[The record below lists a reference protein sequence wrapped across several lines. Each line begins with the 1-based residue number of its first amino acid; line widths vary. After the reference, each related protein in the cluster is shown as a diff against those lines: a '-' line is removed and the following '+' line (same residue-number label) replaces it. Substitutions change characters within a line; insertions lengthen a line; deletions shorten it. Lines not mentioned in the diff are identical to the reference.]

1 MRHRCVFWFV
11 IRCCKIVVIIAVVL
25 EIVTKGVC
33 LCVTTP
39 RATSRKTAP
48 FYFIRIRQSRYFL
61 GDFVSEKH
69 LFVAYFASKCKLL
82 DKDESEFYHIDI
94 LRVYQKQNLALSR
107 FKPASTLTSKCE
119 CWYEFE
125 KDFEV
130 FRYSFSETIP
140 LFCIRLSTNIV
151 NVSHSKVARK
161 FELKCTSHGGM
172 YGLH

>member
-1 MRHRCVFWFV
+1 MDPGHSSKMTPS
-11 IRCCKIVVIIAVVL
+11 CKWPIAVVL

-61 GDFVSEKH
+61 ADFVSEKH

-82 DKDESEFYHIDI
+82 DKDESEFYRKDI
-94 LRVYQKQNLALSR
+94 LRVKQKQNLALSR

-119 CWYEFE
+119 CWCEFE

-130 FRYSFSETIP
+130 FRYSFSENIP
-140 LFCIRLSTNIV
+140 LFCIRLGTNTV

>member
-1 MRHRCVFWFV
+1 MCVLWILLICNQVLQNCSLNCSCPWDRHKRRLSMRDDPKSHFKKDCTVLFRKNKTVE
-11 IRCCKIVVIIAVVL
+11 IILV
-25 EIVTKGVC
+25 
-33 LCVTTP
+33 
-39 RATSRKTAP
+39 
-48 FYFIRIRQSRYFL
+48 
-61 GDFVSEKH
+61 DFVSEKH

-82 DKDESEFYHIDI
+82 DKDESEFYHKDI

-107 FKPASTLTSKCE
+107 FKPASTLSSKYE
-119 CWYEFE
+119 CWCEFE
-125 KDFEV
+125 KDFKV

-140 LFCIRLSTNIV
+140 LFCIRLSANIV

>member
-11 IRCCKIVVIIAVVL
+11 IRCCKIVVLIAVVL

-48 FYFIRIRQSRYFL
+48 FCFIRIRQSRYFL
-61 GDFVSEKH
+61 ADFVSEKH

-130 FRYSFSETIP
+130 FRYSFSDTIP
-140 LFCIRLSTNIV
+140 LFCIRLSTKYCQCFTFKSCKKI
-151 NVSHSKVARK
+151 RT
-161 FELKCTSHGGM
+161 EM
-172 YGLH
+172 Y

>member
-1 MRHRCVFWFV
+1 MT
-11 IRCCKIVVIIAVVL
+11 L
-25 EIVTKGVC
+25 
-33 LCVTTP
+33 

-48 FYFIRIRQSRYFL
+48 FYFVRIRQPRYFL
-61 GDFVSEKH
+61 VDFLSEKH

-82 DKDESEFYHIDI
+82 DKDESEFYHVDI

-107 FKPASTLTSKCE
+107 FKPASTLSSKCE
-119 CWYEFE
+119 CWCEFE

-130 FRYSFSETIP
+130 FRYSCSETIP

-151 NVSHSKVARK
+151 NVSLSKVARK
-161 FELKCTSHGGM
+161 FELKYTSHGGM